1 MGVRRGR
8 AWPAG
13 QSPRTSHPNAG
24 PENPRVQHYGQATAR
39 PRGESYAFGGKG
51 RKYLLEPEQGH
62 LEREHKGRLVHQVT
76 MPSATLRGRSSTA
89 ASEAGH
95 ETACGPF
102 VHKNMSLIA
111 PFPPST
117 CFQLHTGGTLS
128 SRHRVIAQTNQQS
141 NVFLKVDSLAH
152 QQDVRWS
159 RGTNSNNQR
168 KHRTLVSSTAI
179 INPSL

>member
-62 LEREHKGRLVHQVT
+62 LEREHKGRLVHKVT

-89 ASEAGH
+89 VTVTSLKFVDFIAHGPPELLRSFATLPMIVRVLRAALQLCGVTWERKAGIQEDLSLSLASDR
-95 ETACGPF
+95 GP
-102 VHKNMSLIA
+102 
-111 PFPPST
+111 
-117 CFQLHTGGTLS
+117 GGF
-128 SRHRVIAQTNQQS
+128 SRH
-141 NVFLKVDSLAH
+141 L
-152 QQDVRWS
+152 
-159 RGTNSNNQR
+159 RG
-168 KHRTLVSSTAI
+168 A
-179 INPSL
+179 

>member
-39 PRGESYAFGGKG
+39 PRGESYAFGGKA

-89 ASEAGH
+89 VTVTSLKFVDFIAH
-95 ETACGPF
+95 GPPELLRSF
-102 VHKNMSLIA
+102 ATLPMIVRVLRA
-111 PFPPST
+111 AL
-117 CFQLHTGGTLS
+117 QL
-128 SRHRVIAQTNQQS
+128 
-141 NVFLKVDSLAH
+141 LKGK
-152 QQDVRWS
+152 R
-159 RGTNSNNQR
+159 
-168 KHRTLVSSTAI
+168 
-179 INPSL
+179 